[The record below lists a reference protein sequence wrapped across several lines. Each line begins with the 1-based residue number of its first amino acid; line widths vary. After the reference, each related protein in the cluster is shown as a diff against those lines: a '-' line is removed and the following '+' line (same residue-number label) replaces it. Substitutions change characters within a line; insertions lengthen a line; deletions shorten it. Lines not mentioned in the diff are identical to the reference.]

1 MLLGR
6 ADMGFL
12 SGTTPQYSLRVKIE
26 ENLPM
31 LFDWGLQEIDTGAWR
46 VQEIATKDLSKNDNE
61 NQIQNLSTVGSLPR
75 CNIAHD
81 QIMGN

>member
-1 MLLGR
+1 
-6 ADMGFL
+6 
-12 SGTTPQYSLRVKIE
+12 
-26 ENLPM
+26 M